1 MCVKLDLTDTE
12 RNLATNLGMFMVVS
26 WLLRSLETVT

>member
-12 RNLATNLGMFMVVS
+12 RNLATDLGMFMVVP

>member
-12 RNLATNLGMFMVVS
+12 RNLAADLGMFMVVS